1 MHLPEQSP
9 FVVRRASAL
18 PKLCKNEHD
27 DQQHHHADV
36 DDILMVLVLAVVDG
50 KAADAARADRT
61 GHRRQADEA
70 DGRHRRHANRAPA
83 RPRADTRKISPQRA
97 RTHAAR
103 GLDLALVHAGQR
115 DLDLA
120 RVKRHRAEHQ
130 RQNRALHADGRAD
143 HRARQR
149 DEENQQDD
157 KRNRAEHVDD
167 DVHNLIDEQILSH
180 AALARDHQQHTEE
193 QADDKRDQPGLAEHL
208 KRRRKAGEK
217 KRSR

>member
-1 MHLPEQSP
+1 
-9 FVVRRASAL
+9 
-18 PKLCKNEHD
+18 
-27 DQQHHHADV
+27 
-36 DDILMVLVLAVVDG
+36 MVLVLAVVDG
-50 KAADAARADRT
+50 KAADAARADRA

-70 DGRHRRHANRAPA
+70 DGRHRRHADQLRHGLMQIHAE
-83 RPRADTRKISPQRA
+83 DQPQRA
-97 RTHAAR
+97 RAHAAR

-120 RVKRHRAEHQ
+120 RIKRHRAEHQ
-130 RQNRALHADGRAD
+130 RQNRTLHADGRAD

-167 DVHNLIDEQILSH
+167 DVHNLIDEQILAH
-180 AALARDHQQHTEE
+180 AALARNHQQHAEE
-193 QADDKRDQPGLAEHL
+193 QADDKRDQPRLAEHL

-217 KRSR
+217 TIPISVQIRRNPLNQRFKCFHRQ